1 MRIKHVKQIRPD
13 PVSGMLPC
21 FFPFTFCSMSMKVSW
36 CISISICILSIVSL
50 LICYSRQR
58 YIHFTAKSCVEIR
71 RSSCGKTSMQDHH
84 RERQDSF
91 SLSGISFLFYSLKS
105 TNNIAFP
112 SDHHLLAPHP
122 PRPLSLAFQPSYQRR
137 QIPCIGAQNIPFPP
151 SRWLGKR

>member
-1 MRIKHVKQIRPD
+1 MGIKHVKQTRPE

-21 FFPFTFCSMSMKVSW
+21 FFPSAFCSMSMKVSW
-36 CISISICILSIVSL
+36 CICICILSIVSF

-58 YIHFTAKSCVEIR
+58 YIHFTAVSCRDLTQLLREGVYAG
-71 RSSCGKTSMQDHH
+71 SSVI

-105 TNNIAFP
+105 TNNIALS

-122 PRPLSLAFQPSYQRR
+122 PRPLSLAFQPSYQRG

-151 SRWLGKR
+151 SRWLEKR